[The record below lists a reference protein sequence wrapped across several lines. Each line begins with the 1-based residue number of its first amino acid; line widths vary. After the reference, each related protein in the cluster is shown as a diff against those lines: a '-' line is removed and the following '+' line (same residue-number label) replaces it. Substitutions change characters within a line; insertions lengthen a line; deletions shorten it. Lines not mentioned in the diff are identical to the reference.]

1 MTVVVDTSVFID
13 VLRGHSEAADV
24 LRRARRTGPLQA
36 SEVTRLE
43 VLAGMRAGEQDATRA
58 LFGAFTWHPLD
69 NHLAELAG
77 ELGRQ
82 WPPGNRGMDSVDLAV
97 LAVAATAIAVDARL
111 LTRNVKH
118 FPMFRGLSA
127 PY

>member
-1 MTVVVDTSVFID
+1 MTVVVDTSIIID
-13 VLRGHSEAADV
+13 VLRGDSAAALV
-24 LRRARRTGPLQA
+24 LRESRESGPLHA

-43 VLAGMRAGEQDATRA
+43 VLAGMRAHEEHATRA
-58 LFGAFTWHPLD
+58 LLGVFTWHPLD
-69 NHLAELAG
+69 ERLAEIAG

-82 WPPGNRGMDSVDLAV
+82 WLPGNRGIDSADLAI
-97 LAVAATAIAVDARL
+97 AATAIGLDAQL

-118 FPMFRGLSA
+118 FPMFSELSA

>member
-1 MTVVVDTSVFID
+1 MTVVVDTSILID
-13 VLRGHSEAADV
+13 VLRGELAAAAV
-24 LRRARRTGPLQA
+24 LRKARASGPLQA

-43 VLAGMRAGEQDATRA
+43 VLAGMRPREEDATRA
-58 LFGAFTWHPLD
+58 LFAAFTWHSMD
-69 NHLAELAG
+69 GRIAEIAG

-82 WPPGNRGMDSVDLAV
+82 WLPGNRGIDSADLAI
-97 LAVAATAIAVDARL
+97 AATAVALDAGL

-118 FPMFRGLSA
+118 FPMFSGLSA